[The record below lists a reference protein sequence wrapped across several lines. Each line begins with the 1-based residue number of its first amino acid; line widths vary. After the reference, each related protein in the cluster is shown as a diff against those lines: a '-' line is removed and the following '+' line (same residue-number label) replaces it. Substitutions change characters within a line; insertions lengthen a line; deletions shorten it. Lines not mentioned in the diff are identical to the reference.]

1 MQQTSVSTQEIIYYK
16 KTYIQ
21 HLLREGC
28 CNREMAFLGNNA
40 PVRALSCQSLYDL
53 ERALN
58 WVGWEKHRQNMYRTV
73 AKVKEIPKFTF
84 NPKLRSAETG
94 KWFENNFDNLVY
106 EYDLFL
112 DWDGKP
118 EDLPEILEEIKKF
131 KGYLDSYQVP
141 YYIQFSGKKG
151 FHLYIDGKYM
161 PKFKIENGVVQ
172 PHKKI
177 GEFIKEGFKLKYLDL
192 RNTGI
197 PNRLCKVPYSL
208 VGDNVVLP
216 LSDLQIEKFSINMVN
231 LEIVMNEIPLI
242 RRGTLERFPELSL
255 EQKKKNVQEF
265 INSITFK

>member
-40 PVRALSCQSLYDL
+40 PVRALSFKSLYDL

-94 KWFENNFDNLVY
+94 VWFENNFDDLVY

-112 DWDGKP
+112 DFDKD
-118 EDLPEILEEIKKF
+118 EDSSIEQVLEEVKRIK
-131 KGYLDSYQVP
+131 SYFDNYKIP
-141 YYIQFSGKKG
+141 YYIPFSGSKG
-151 FHLYIDGKYM
+151 FQVIIDGRYM

-172 PHKKI
+172 PHKEIAEKI
-177 GEFIKEGFKLKYLDL
+177 KQNFKLKYIDL
-192 RNTGI
+192 RNNGV
-197 PNRLCKVPYSL
+197 PNRLCKIPYSL
-208 VGDNVVLP
+208 VKNNIALP
-216 LSDLQIEKFSINMVN
+216 LTDSQIEKFDIHIVN
-231 LEIVMNEIPLI
+231 LEVVMLNETLI
-242 RRGTLERFPELSL
+242 RR
-255 EQKKKNVQEF
+255 
-265 INSITFK
+265 

>member
-40 PVRALSCQSLYDL
+40 PVRALSFKSLYDL

-131 KGYLDSYQVP
+131 KV
-141 YYIQFSGKKG
+141 
-151 FHLYIDGKYM
+151 
-161 PKFKIENGVVQ
+161 ENGVVQ

-231 LEIVMNEIPLI
+231 LEIVMNEIPL
-242 RRGTLERFPELSL
+242 
-255 EQKKKNVQEF
+255 
-265 INSITFK
+265 